1 MCFSASA
8 NSQTMVP
15 GPYNLPAM
23 KQPKGLSSKAVHA
36 GTGPRDARPVTT
48 PIFQSSTCY
57 ADTEVYSLIQ
67 AGRSREPI
75 FYTRYGNPTRRAVE
89 EKVAAL
95 EGAED
100 AVTFS
105 SGLSAATS
113 VILGHLKPG
122 DGMITTLD
130 IYGGTAG
137 LFKNRI
143 SKFGIEI
150 TYADVTKP
158 EETENLIKPN
168 TRLMFFESI
177 SNPLLKVLDIPAF
190 ADMAKR
196 HNLLLVVDNTFATP
210 INQRPLELGAGI
222 SLASASKYLNGHSDL
237 IAGVIAGPKALVDP
251 AWAAMRD
258 LGGSMEAFSAF
269 LLERG
274 LKTLAVRVR
283 AHNENALAVA
293 QFLENHPKVKRVF
306 YPGLPSH
313 PQHELAK
320 KMLRGFGGMVSFVV
334 EGGDEATLKLMSSF
348 NLIAEATSLGG
359 IESLVSTPATT
370 THAGYSPQ
378 ERLSMG
384 IEPGFLRLSVGI
396 EDKEDILEDLDQA
409 LARL

>member
-1 MCFSASA
+1 MGRG
-8 NSQTMVP
+8 NSQALAP
-15 GPYNLPAM
+15 GLYNFLDM

-48 PIFQSSTCY
+48 PIFQSSTFY
-57 ADTEVYSLIQ
+57 ADPEIYSLIQ
-67 AGRSREPI
+67 AGKAREPI

-89 EKVAAL
+89 EKIAAL

-100 AVTFS
+100 AVTFA

-113 VILGHLKPG
+113 VIMSHLKPG
-122 DGMITTLD
+122 EGMITTLD

-137 LFKNRI
+137 LFRNQLSR
-143 SKFGIEI
+143 FGIEVI
-150 TYADVTKP
+150 YTDMSRPDEVEKA
-158 EETENLIKPN
+158 IKPT
-168 TRLMFFESI
+168 TRLMFYESI

-190 ADMAKR
+190 ADIAKR

-210 INQRPLELGAGI
+210 INQRPLEFGADI

-237 IAGVIAGPKALVDP
+237 IAGVVAGQRSILDP
-251 AWAAMRD
+251 VWAAMRD

-274 LKTLAVRVR
+274 LKTLAVRVK

-293 QFLENHPKVKRVF
+293 RFLENHPKVKRVF

-313 PQHELAK
+313 PQHDMAK
-320 KMLRGFGGMVSFVV
+320 KMLSGFGGMVSFVID
-334 EGGDEATLKLMSSF
+334 GGDEATLRLMSSF

-359 IESLVSTPATT
+359 VESLVSTPATT
-370 THAGYSPQ
+370 THAGYSPD
-378 ERLSMG
+378 ERLRMG
-384 IEPGFLRLSVGI
+384 VEPGFVRLSVGI
-396 EDKEDILEDLDQA
+396 EDTDDILEDLDQA
-409 LARL
+409 LARI

>member
-1 MCFSASA
+1 
-8 NSQTMVP
+8 
-15 GPYNLPAM
+15 M
-23 KQPKGLSSKAVHA
+23 KQPKGLSSKAVHV

-48 PIFQSSTCY
+48 PIFQSSTFY

-143 SKFGIEI
+143 SKFGIEL
-150 TYADVTKP
+150 TYVDVTKP

-196 HNLLLVVDNTFATP
+196 HNLLLVVDNTLATP

-222 SLASASKYLNGHSDL
+222 SLASASKYLNGHSYL

-274 LKTLAVRVR
+274 LKTLSVRVR